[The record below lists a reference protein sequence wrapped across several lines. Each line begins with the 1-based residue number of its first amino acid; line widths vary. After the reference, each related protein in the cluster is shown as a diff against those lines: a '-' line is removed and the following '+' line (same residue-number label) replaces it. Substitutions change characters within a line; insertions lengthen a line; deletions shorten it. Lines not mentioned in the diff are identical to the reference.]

1 MNVQLSW
8 TLWECRKK
16 RGKKRKKIRFPDKRF
31 ISIKAILYVCSHS
44 SLLSPSIV
52 LEVQH
57 WHSRELHTPAFSIR
71 SQKMVHATVV
81 PIGNTHRHSYL
92 LGVSLV
98 EAERTRVPTAPSPSN
113 WSPTLPNTATACRV
127 LTHTHTHTLLITHL
141 TPEPT
146 SATCYYSYYYL
157 LLLTWLF
164 IVIIDNWLMYF
175 FVEGA
180 NT

>member
-127 LTHTHTHTLLITHL
+127 LTHTHTHTHALNN
-141 TPEPT
+141 TPHPR
-146 SATCYYSYYYL
+146 AHFCYL
-157 LLLTWLF
+157 LLLLLLLV
-164 IVIIDNWLMYF
+164 IVDLTLHCYYW
-175 FVEGA
+175 
-180 NT
+180 